1 MNYFCTEHLVKIIR
15 NYFVKRSFRKYFRI
29 IFLEEKIEFKRNHIK
44 KTGAR
49 LRCDWAG
56 ALGKMGHDAGSVREG
71 ETR

>member
-1 MNYFCTEHLVKIIR
+1 M
-15 NYFVKRSFRKYFRI
+15 SFRKDFKI
-29 IFLEEKIEFKRNHIK
+29 IFLEKKIGFKRNHIK

-56 ALGKMGHDAGSVREG
+56 ALGKIGHDTGSVWKE